1 MAFKQQALKMSL
13 QIMHNKIFEIRGQ
26 KVMLDFDLAELYEVE
41 TRVLNQSI
49 KRNTDKFPEDF
60 MFRLTTNE
68 WEFIQSKS
76 TQGAENSN
84 SSQFAMM
91 DLPQNQTGSEN
102 TPSSQIVM
110 IGLPK
115 NRTGKYLPYA
125 FTEHGVTML
134 ASVLKSKKAIDMN
147 IAIVRAFIAMRH
159 FANSH
164 KDLFEQI
171 NDLRKEM
178 QTRLGEHDTQLAAIY
193 DALENLL
200 DKKEEEQEVKEKW
213 KERERIGFKK

>member
-1 MAFKQQALKMSL
+1 M
-13 QIMHNKIFEIRGQ
+13 
-26 KVMLDFDLAELYEVE
+26 
-41 TRVLNQSI
+41 
-49 KRNTDKFPEDF
+49 
-60 MFRLTTNE
+60 
-68 WEFIQSKS
+68 
-76 TQGAENSN
+76 
-84 SSQFAMM
+84 
-91 DLPQNQTGSEN
+91 
-102 TPSSQIVM
+102 
-110 IGLPK
+110 
-115 NRTGKYLPYA
+115 PYA

-178 QTRLGEHDTQLAAIY
+178 QTRIGEHDTQLSAIY

-200 DKKEEEQEVKEKW
+200 DKKEEEKEKIEKW
-213 KERERIGFKK
+213 VKRDRIGFKK